1 MAAIE
6 AWGLEATLQR
16 CAGMFALVLW
26 DLQDRLLHLARG
38 RFGEKPPPSHAQLG
52 PISQGLPTA
61 LDWLAEESESSSVA
75 PKPCCTYLRT
85 TVQRLE
91 QAGAGGVVGVI
102 RKHSGLERAVKSIF
116 FGLNLCVYAHK
127 PLPLA
132 SVPWMGAPP
141 SFVNGFR
148 WRCPAVNAAASC
160 LNCNVR
166 RSRCCRSPR
175 SWPA

>member
-26 DLQDRLLHLARG
+26 DRQDRLLHQARV

-75 PKPCCTYLRT
+75 PKPCCS
-85 TVQRLE
+85 
-91 QAGAGGVVGVI
+91 AP
-102 RKHSGLERAVKSIF
+102 S
-116 FGLNLCVYAHK
+116 
-127 PLPLA
+127 
-132 SVPWMGAPP
+132 APP
-141 SFVNGFR
+141 PSA
-148 WRCPAVNAAASC
+148 WS
-160 LNCNVR
+160 R
-166 RSRCCRSPR
+166 RELEGL
-175 SWPA
+175 WW

>member
-85 TVQRLE
+85 TPSAWLE

-102 RKHSGLERAVKSIF
+102 RKHSGLERAVK
-116 FGLNLCVYAHK
+116 
-127 PLPLA
+127 
-132 SVPWMGAPP
+132 
-141 SFVNGFR
+141 
-148 WRCPAVNAAASC
+148 
-160 LNCNVR
+160 
-166 RSRCCRSPR
+166 
-175 SWPA
+175 